1 MELNG
6 KTAIV
11 TGASKGIGK
20 AIALALL
27 NKGVKVAGW
36 SRSNPNIGHLS
47 FTFVQADVSKLEQV
61 EIAFEKTMKQF
72 ANQIHILINN
82 AGLGNFGK
90 MEELPVEKWRE
101 MFDTNV
107 HGLFYCSRKAIP
119 VMKEQKLGHIV
130 NIASIAGIM
139 GIEEASGYCATKFA
153 VRGISQSLFKEVRKS
168 NIKVTCICP
177 GSVNTDFFNNVED
190 ITANETMLNPK
201 DIADAIV
208 HILETPDN
216 FLTVEVELRPMNVK
230 YS

>member
-1 MELNG
+1 MELKN

-20 AIALALL
+20 AVALALL
-27 NKGVKVAGW
+27 DKGVRVTGW
-36 SRSNPNIGHLS
+36 SRSNPNIQHPA
-47 FTFVQADVSKLEQV
+47 FHFIQADVSMEQEV
-61 EIAFEKTMKQF
+61 QTAFDKSMQLLGG
-72 ANQIHILINN
+72 QVHVLVNN
-82 AGLGNFGK
+82 AGLGFFSK
-90 MEELPVEKWRE
+90 LEETSLENWHR

-107 HGLFYCSRKAIP
+107 HGIFYCTRKVIP
-119 VMKEQKLGHIV
+119 VMKQQKLGHII
-130 NIASIAGIM
+130 NIASIAGLQ

-177 GSVNTDFFNNVED
+177 GSVNTDFFNESSHV
-190 ITANETMLNPK
+190 TANDTMLHPK
-201 DIADAIV
+201 DVADSII

-216 FLTVEVELRPMNVK
+216 FLTVEVELRPMNVR